1 MSMSTRRQRAT
12 KKTST
17 RRVVCAI
24 AAAFVAPTAVRSGL
38 SFAVTPFRSN
48 NFGARGMS
56 GGELTN
62 QQQQLQR
69 MPRVARQAEPEA
81 MLLGGFMDIKK
92 MMGETTII
100 LQCVAATSLVLAGKF
115 LIAKEEEEE
124 KEREEKEAAAVAAG
138 AIVEKKNEE
147 EEEYDIWRDSLL
159 RYLGYSNELG
169 EALRP
174 VLPAAYLASYCLA
187 FAYVFADSVDKGARA
202 DKKKRRKLAT
212 SAFLEMDS
220 RCDGYLTKEDVQ
232 AAFKKLATPLS
243 DADVD
248 KWFASVES
256 SSNERVDL
264 KEFLAAYESQDDK
277 VVKMVDA
284 LEKPSEDGGI
294 LANPSLIAGADAL
307 IWQVIASVALPGFTI
322 NRFVTL
328 TEIGCEAQAQTN
340 IVAEYFPTVL
350 GLSMIPL
357 ICKPLDELADI
368 GLDNTLRP
376 VLFSA
381 VNADKSGT
389 VEYEVLEKKLKERD
403 GLFYNEQS
411 VKALFK
417 DADSIPVEEYYASVK
432 K

>member
-1 MSMSTRRQRAT
+1 
-12 KKTST
+12 
-17 RRVVCAI
+17 
-24 AAAFVAPTAVRSGL
+24 VRSGL
-38 SFAVTPFRSN
+38 SFAAAPFASN
-48 NFGARGMS
+48 RFGARGTL
-56 GGELTN
+56 GCELTK
-62 QQQQLQR
+62 QQQFQR
-69 MPRVARQAEPEA
+69 VPRVARQAEPES
-81 MLLGGFMDIKK
+81 MLLGGFLDVTK

-100 LQCVAATSLVLAGKF
+100 LQCCAATSLVLAGKY

-124 KEREEKEAAAVAAG
+124 KERTEKEEAAAAAG
-138 AIVEKKNEE
+138 EIVEKKKEV

-187 FAYVFADSVDKGARA
+187 FAYVFADSVDKGGRA

-220 RCDGYLTKEDVQ
+220 RCEGYLSKEDVKN
-232 AAFKKLATPLS
+232 AFKKMETPLA

-248 KWFASVES
+248 KWFASLES

-264 KEFLAAYESQDDK
+264 KEFLAAYEQQDEK
-277 VVKMVDA
+277 IVKMVDA
-284 LEKPSEDGGI
+284 LEKPAEDGGI
-294 LANPSLIAGADAL
+294 LANPALVAASDAL

-328 TEIGCEAQAQTN
+328 TEIGCEAQAQSN
-340 IVAEYFPTVL
+340 VVAEYFPTVL
-350 GLSMIPL
+350 GLAMIPL

-381 VNADKSGT
+381 VNADKSGK
-389 VEYEVLEKKLKERD
+389 VEFEVLEKKLKERD
-403 GLFYNEQS
+403 GWFYNEQS

-417 DADSIPVEEYYASVK
+417 DADSINVEEYYESTK

>member
-1 MSMSTRRQRAT
+1 MPRAT
-12 KKTST
+12 KKTRT
-17 RRVVCAI
+17 RRVVCAL
-24 AAAFVAPTAVRSGL
+24 AAACVAPSALRSSL
-38 SFAVTPFRSN
+38 SFAAAPFASN
-48 NFGARGMS
+48 RFSAHGMTS
-56 GGELTN
+56 GCELTN
-62 QQQQLQR
+62 QQQLQR
-69 MPRVARQAEPEA
+69 VPRVARQAEPES
-81 MLLGGFMDIKK
+81 MLLGGFMDVTK

-100 LQCVAATSLVLAGKF
+100 LQCCGAVCLVLAGKY

-124 KEREEKEAAAVAAG
+124 KEREEKEKAAAAAG
-138 AIVEKKNEE
+138 EIVEKKAEV

-187 FAYVFADSVDKGARA
+187 FAYVFADSVDKGGRA

-220 RCDGYLTKEDVQ
+220 RCDGYLSKEDVKN
-232 AAFKKLATPLS
+232 AFKKMETPLA

-248 KWFASVES
+248 KWFASVDTS
-256 SSNERVDL
+256 SDDRVDL
-264 KEFLAAYESQDDK
+264 KEFLAAYEKEDEK
-277 VVKMVDA
+277 IVKMVDS
-284 LEKPSEDGGI
+284 LKKPAEDGGI
-294 LANPSLIAGADAL
+294 LANPALVAGADAL

-328 TEIGCEAQAQTN
+328 TEIGCEAQAQSN
-340 IVAEYFPTVL
+340 IVAEYFPTAL
-350 GLSMIPL
+350 GLAMIPL

-381 VNADKSGT
+381 VNADKSGQ
-389 VEYEVLEKKLKERD
+389 VEFEVLEKKLKERD
-403 GLFYNEQS
+403 GWFYNEQS

-417 DADSIPVEEYYASVK
+417 DADSINVEEYYESTK

>member
-1 MSMSTRRQRAT
+1 
-12 KKTST
+12 
-17 RRVVCAI
+17 
-24 AAAFVAPTAVRSGL
+24 
-38 SFAVTPFRSN
+38 
-48 NFGARGMS
+48 
-56 GGELTN
+56 
-62 QQQQLQR
+62 
-69 MPRVARQAEPEA
+69 
-81 MLLGGFMDIKK
+81 
-92 MMGETTII
+92 
-100 LQCVAATSLVLAGKF
+100 LVLAGKY

-124 KEREEKEAAAVAAG
+124 KERKEKEEAAAAAG
-138 AIVEKKNEE
+138 EIVQKKTEE

-187 FAYVFADSVDKGARA
+187 FAYVFADSVDKGGRA
-202 DKKKRRKLAT
+202 DKKKRRTLAT

-220 RCDGYLTKEDVQ
+220 RCEGFLTKEDVKT
-232 AAFKKLATPLS
+232 AFKKMETPLA

-248 KWFASVES
+248 KWFASLET

-264 KEFLAAYESQDDK
+264 KEFLAAYEKEDEK
-277 VVKMVDA
+277 IVKMVDA
-284 LEKPSEDGGI
+284 LEKPAEEGGI
-294 LANPSLIAGADAL
+294 LANPALVAGADAL
-307 IWQVIASVALPGFTI
+307 IWQSIASVALPGFTI

-328 TEIGCEAQAQTN
+328 TEIGCEAQAQSN
-340 IVAEYFPTVL
+340 VVAEYFPTVL
-350 GLSMIPL
+350 GLAMIPV

-389 VEYEVLEKKLKERD
+389 VEFDVLEKKLKERD
-403 GLFYNEQS
+403 GLFYNDQS
-411 VKALFK
+411 VKAVFK
-417 DADSIPVEEYYASVK
+417 DAKSIDVEEYYESIK